1 MVADDG
7 HPPKSPNPW
16 IARVRSAQDTGSAKD
31 LAALLPACPV
41 RQETL
46 AGEERTPVFLE
57 TATKAAAVATAAL
70 TVAPEVPK
78 PIRPTLTSIR
88 SVTRTGYLAT
98 KAVGG
103 NSRNILLVGLGL
115 AIVGIVLATQGTVI
129 IGLTGTI
136 VALVG
141 LYLIALGAWGIRR
154 GVLGAIIAVTAVVAV
169 GALALRWVRT
179 ELWGTNGSAKNGWV
193 PRDVLPWLRDN
204 WWAGLALLGGIIL
217 LAVLLSL
224 LPRSRAPGNSGQ
236 VTPTGPQPPAGMP
249 QADPPSPGGSAR
261 GVDGSPAAD
270 HGNPPADRDPALR

>member
-1 MVADDG
+1 
-7 HPPKSPNPW
+7 
-16 IARVRSAQDTGSAKD
+16 
-31 LAALLPACPV
+31 
-41 RQETL
+41 
-46 AGEERTPVFLE
+46 
-57 TATKAAAVATAAL
+57 
-70 TVAPEVPK
+70 
-78 PIRPTLTSIR
+78 
-88 SVTRTGYLAT
+88 
-98 KAVGG
+98 
-103 NSRNILLVGLGL
+103 
-115 AIVGIVLATQGTVI
+115 
-129 IGLTGTI
+129 
-136 VALVG
+136 
-141 LYLIALGAWGIRR
+141 
-154 GVLGAIIAVTAVVAV
+154 VVAV